1 MTHNRE
7 KEKGFGSC
15 GCVAG
20 FVARNHPRHHAGS
33 FLGGNQ
39 LCSLGCGWYRDGN
52 EYDCV
57 VFYWSWSNHQRNRL
71 ESKTKQRLEAAE
83 VPPTMTTTMK
93 TMEHHHG
100 LIILIIMTATIFL
113 VTTTTIL
120 PHNSCSSN
128 RKLPA
133 RRNNRV
139 GCCLMMHCGYTYRCC
154 CCSWWVFGFG
164 SSDRLS
170 RCCWEPLW

>member
-1 MTHNRE
+1 M
-7 KEKGFGSC
+7 
-15 GCVAG
+15 VALLASLLAIIL
-20 FVARNHPRHHAGS
+20 VITQVR
-33 FLGGNQ
+33 FLEEINYVLLVVGGIVTVMSTIV
-39 LCSLGCGWYRDGN
+39 LCSIGHGRIIN
-52 EYDCV
+52 ETD
-57 VFYWSWSNHQRNRL
+57 WNRKQ
-71 ESKTKQRLEAAE
+71 SKRLEAAE

-100 LIILIIMTATIFL
+100 HHH
-113 VTTTTIL
+113 
-120 PHNSCSSN
+120 PHHHDGNNLSCDNNSCSSN